1 MIFQNPIIIAVLA
14 ILLPIIL
21 LLMIDGQRRLQ
32 KQLSIFISPRLLGR
46 LAHSFSRRL
55 VWVRNI
61 LVLLSILL
69 LGVGAARPQWGSE
82 MREIEGRGIDI
93 IFALDASNSMLA
105 EDIIPNRIERSKL
118 AIRDFI
124 KTTVGDQIGII
135 AFAGDAFLQCP
146 PTFDM
151 NAFRM
156 TLKSI
161 VPGIIPHRGTDIA
174 AAIDEAKS
182 AFPEGENAKILIL
195 MTDGEDLEESGIEA
209 AREAAEAGIVIY
221 TVGVGGATGSRIPV
235 TDRFG
240 SRNFMV
246 NPDGT
251 PVITRLDEKT
261 LVEIAQAAGGLYVP
275 LGASGNGLEILYE
288 QRLASLPDQLREATV
303 EEIPFERYAW
313 FVIPGFILLT
323 AIFFVGNRRAG
334 MQGISGSAATFAL
347 GFLILASLTPKT
359 SLALRDSYEGYSK
372 LKSEDWVGAI
382 EILTKLPELGPE
394 AAYNAYNLGVAR
406 YQAGDYA
413 GAITSFQAALSTS
426 DLDLQADA
434 FYNLG
439 MARISR
445 AIGVD
450 ASEFDLNAINEA
462 LRQSFEASYEALKFG
477 EDALLEIPLR
487 RKAWT
492 QCEQVLRQMLRL
504 DERLVDTSD
513 PARDQRKLLL
523 DAELSW
529 LNAEELTPDE
539 IDIQKNLGAL
549 QNLLTASE
557 LDWEELARHQEM
569 LPQIENALEDMIY
582 ELKKPTQAVIQAE
595 AIADK
600 LVTNNEYFDA
610 VDILEE
616 IAKNDPTAD
625 IYKRKQNRLR
635 EIVNILAPPPTQTPP
650 NSEFGN
656 P

>member
-209 AREAAEAGIVIY
+209 AREAAESGIVIY

-334 MQGISGSAATFAL
+334 MQGISGNAATFAL

-539 IDIQKNLGAL
+539 IDIQKNIG
-549 QNLLTASE
+549 
-557 LDWEELARHQEM
+557 D
-569 LPQIENALEDMIY
+569 
-582 ELKKPTQAVIQAE
+582 
-595 AIADK
+595 
-600 LVTNNEYFDA
+600 
-610 VDILEE
+610 
-616 IAKNDPTAD
+616 
-625 IYKRKQNRLR
+625 RKS
-635 EIVNILAPPPTQTPP
+635 VV
-650 NSEFGN
+650 
-656 P
+656 